1 MALRRAKSSRN
12 RIIQKLFQIFPSNK
26 ILDIFYRNRTKGNFM
41 KISYCRTLIYSLV
54 TAASA
59 ITANAENL
67 SLITGENKA
76 LTDSDWNWS
85 DTSMWS
91 PTVSEVAGNDLT
103 IDAITTTQIV
113 STISDGFTAGDVNV
127 ILEQNAPSG
136 SAGGFGHF
144 TLNVDGNVTFD
155 SLTWRTTS
163 PGWWGSY
170 IKIKTGSTLTIR
182 NDLTVGNSASHAYFI
197 NFTSNNDSN
206 YVGNLLVEGGVNINV
221 TNGVTSHAFWTAL
234 NSFTVK
240 GAVSMITQNAGD
252 AGRWRIGNASTT
264 IGGLSGAAASNHQ
277 LYIDK
282 DNTSITF
289 TNSGDYSWNGL
300 ITDVDSGAANSKK
313 LNLAMDASATGR
325 QTMTLT
331 DGSLND
337 ITLNG
342 GKFVLASANATTGT
356 LYLNGG
362 YFGAANNSTVINS
375 AQWNSG
381 GLLFDMAAL
390 ENGYKISIA
399 GEFSKNADGQIEINF
414 DGLDGATYI
423 GDTFELISTRSLDG
437 FNTGDADA
445 DFTAVNLT
453 NALAK
458 FAWNDKTLSVTF
470 EQIPEPAT
478 IAALFGAAALFFA
491 IRRKRA

>member
-1 MALRRAKSSRN
+1 
-12 RIIQKLFQIFPSNK
+12 
-26 ILDIFYRNRTKGNFM
+26 M
-41 KISYCRTLIYSLV
+41 KIPYCRSFLYSIM
-54 TAASA
+54 AASA
-59 ITANAENL
+59 IALNAESL
-67 SLITGENKA
+67 SLITGENKE

-85 DTSMWS
+85 DASKWS
-91 PTVSEVAGNDLT
+91 PSVSDVAGNDLT
-103 IDAITTTQIV
+103 IDAVTTTPIT
-113 STISDGFTAGDVNV
+113 STISDGFTAGDLNV
-127 ILEQNAPSG
+127 ILNQNAPSASSGG
-136 SAGGFGHF
+136 SGHF
-144 TLNVDGNVTFD
+144 TLNIDGNAAFD
-155 SLTWRTTS
+155 SFTWKTTS
-163 PGWWGSY
+163 VGWWGSY

-182 NDLTVGNSASHAYFI
+182 NDLTVGNSASNAYFI
-197 NFTSNNDSN
+197 NFVSNGDSN
-206 YVGNLLVEGGVNINV
+206 YIGNLLVEGGVNINV
-221 TNGVTSHAFWTAL
+221 TNGANSHVFWTEL

-252 AGRWRIGNASTT
+252 AGRWRISNTATT

-289 TNSGDYSWNGL
+289 TNSGDYSWNGI

-313 LNLAMDASATGR
+313 LNIAMDASATGR

-342 GKFVLASANATTGT
+342 GKFVLASAKATTGT

-362 YFGAANNSTVINS
+362 YFGVADSTTVINS

-381 GLLFDMAAL
+381 GLLFDMNAL
-390 ENGYKISIA
+390 ENNYKISVA
-399 GEFSKNADGQIEINF
+399 GEFSKIGDGQVEINF
-414 DGLDGATYI
+414 DGLDGAEYI
-423 GDTFELISTRSLDG
+423 GYTFDLISAGSLAD

-478 IAALFGAAALFFA
+478 ITALFGAAALFFA